1 MGTNLSGS
9 SISSTYQTLL
19 KVDGGVDGTLKMISD
34 GDGTDTNTKVSTSGI
49 STGTIT
55 TSSTLTVGDGSTPAS
70 YTPAANADNFIIEST
85 GDAGLTI
92 LSGDTN
98 DSTINLTDTAAANG
112 STGGVISYDNNTQ
125 ELTLKN
131 GGVTGVKIDGTGKA
145 TFGSFGTTPPR
156 EVKNLTSPISG
167 SLSATD
173 DFVIY
178 TSDTSSQTITL
189 PAKASLTGKSITI
202 LNAGNAILTVTA
214 NGSETIN
221 KQSNAVLPATA
232 SDVHSCVT
240 LTCTGVAGFDWVI
253 TAMVGSVTVS

>member
-112 STGGVISYDNNTQ
+112 STGGVIGYDNNTQ

-131 GGVTGVKIDGTGKA
+131 GNVTGVKIDGTGKT

-156 EVKNLTSPISG
+156 EVKNLTATA
-167 SLSATD
+167 SLVATD

-178 TSDTSSQTITL
+178 TSNTGSQTITL
-189 PAKASLTGKSITI
+189 PAKANLTGKSITI
-202 LNAGNAILTVTA
+202 LNAGDAILTVTA

-253 TAMVGSVTVS
+253 TAMVGAVTVS